1 MFADEKQYHLPAHET
16 TWPTDS
22 NSLLALPLLP
32 HHEKRAM
39 QDAELLCNPE
49 KRKKKGNASMSKTE
63 KVSISMFQYVLYSQ
77 ACTYPYQ
84 ISNPQEVLQNNEK
97 NWH

>member
-1 MFADEKQYHLPAHET
+1 M

-39 QDAELLCNPE
+39 PDVELLCNPE
-49 KRKKKGNASMSKTE
+49 KK
-63 KVSISMFQYVLYSQ
+63 
-77 ACTYPYQ
+77 
-84 ISNPQEVLQNNEK
+84 
-97 NWH
+97 